1 MLYLHSTIFKLKR
14 ILYIKEQQED
24 IALHSTIFKLKL
36 NKPKQDE

>member
-24 IALHSTIFKLKL
+24 IALHSTIFKLKRDGQ
-36 NKPKQDE
+36 KI